1 MAPVDDKA
9 VWSVSCFFVRKEWR
23 KKGLGVS
30 LLRAAME
37 FAKGPGG
44 VILEGY
50 PTDSEKQTAAPF
62 IRTGLASM
70 FKKAGFKEVARRSA
84 TRPIFRKNLAD

>member
-23 KKGLGVS
+23 KKGLGVR

-62 IRTGLASM
+62 IWTGLAFM